1 MTEIPKIKVKT
12 KNKIKAKLP
21 KAKLPKE
28 KLPKAKPPKLPKEK
42 PPKPQK
48 AHKTKNSGKVIVEIT
63 PPEKENEI
71 YSDKLKHL
79 IYKIKNQNN
88 YSDTGIRFAWKN

>member
-1 MTEIPKIKVKT
+1 MARKVKET
-12 KNKIKAKLP
+12 DKLP

-28 KLPKAKPPKLPKEK
+28 KLPKEK
-42 PPKPQK
+42 SSKPQRT
-48 AHKTKNSGKVIVEIT
+48 KTKNSGKVIVEIT
-63 PPEKENEI
+63 SPEKENEI

-88 YSDTGIRFAWKN
+88 YSDIGIRFAWKN